1 MSALTSWSSGLRLLL
16 VDDHQIF
23 IDVLSARLSTVEG
36 VRSVEGACSVPVAR
50 ALLNTTRPDLVLLNY
65 HLDGHEGIELLTDV
79 ARLDHPPRVIMTSS
93 SFDESEVIASLRAGA
108 NGWAV
113 KGHSF
118 EALLTA
124 ISEVLRGH
132 LHLPPMMVGPVMEQ
146 LLNGPRSDAEP
157 TFVDNLSPR
166 ELEVLQLLVAGLSRA
181 EVAKHLVVSHNTVRT
196 HVQNL
201 LKAAHVHSTLALV
214 AVAREAGVEAAEETP
229 GAATG

>member
-1 MSALTSWSSGLRLLL
+1 
-16 VDDHQIF
+16 
-23 IDVLSARLSTVEG
+23 
-36 VRSVEGACSVPVAR
+36 
-50 ALLNTTRPDLVLLNY
+50 
-65 HLDGHEGIELLTDV
+65 
-79 ARLDHPPRVIMTSS
+79 
-93 SFDESEVIASLRAGA
+93 
-108 NGWAV
+108 
-113 KGHSF
+113 
-118 EALLTA
+118 
-124 ISEVLRGH
+124 
-132 LHLPPMMVGPVMEQ
+132 MMVGPVMEQ

-214 AVAREAGVEAAEETP
+214 AVAREAGVEAAEDTP